1 MGFILFNQLFNLFS
15 ITLNLSPNL
24 NFETR
29 SFWLIKDIELR
40 QSLIQEYK
48 RRWFPEVQH
57 SSSVTLV
64 GFNTIMKAFIALL
77 IASLAVAA
85 QGSYLEPAWPVSSW
99 NGLNS
104 WNNHAL
110 TAYPYGVNQW
120 SSAAWPAASSLYN
133 GWYGADKTIVQ
144 ANVAKIN
151 PWGVPAA
158 AYGYGY
164 NNYLGAVPAAKY
176 VAPLVGHGINRKVVV
191 SGHGF

>member
-1 MGFILFNQLFNLFS
+1 
-15 ITLNLSPNL
+15 
-24 NFETR
+24 
-29 SFWLIKDIELR
+29 
-40 QSLIQEYK
+40 
-48 RRWFPEVQH
+48 
-57 SSSVTLV
+57 
-64 GFNTIMKAFIALL
+64 MKAFIALF

-85 QGSYLEPAWPVSSW
+85 QGSYLEPAWPVSSVAW

-110 TAYPYGVNQW
+110 TAYPG
-120 SSAAWPAASSLYN
+120 YN

-144 ANVAKIN
+144 ANVAKFN

-164 NNYLGAVPAAKY
+164 NNYLGPVPATKY

>member
-1 MGFILFNQLFNLFS
+1 
-15 ITLNLSPNL
+15 
-24 NFETR
+24 
-29 SFWLIKDIELR
+29 
-40 QSLIQEYK
+40 
-48 RRWFPEVQH
+48 
-57 SSSVTLV
+57 
-64 GFNTIMKAFIALL
+64 MKAFIALF

-85 QGSYLEPAWPVSSW
+85 QGSYLEPAWPVSSVAW

-110 TAYPYGVNQW
+110 TAYPYGLNQW
-120 SSAAWPAASSLYN
+120 SSSAAWPAASSSLFSGYN

-144 ANVAKIN
+144 ANVAKFN

-164 NNYLGAVPAAKY
+164 NNYLGPVPATKY